1 MANCGASVRDGK
13 AARASRVGHRGRL
26 PIIIEVGSGRGRR
39 SRVYE
44 STRQGAYSK
53 TGLVGSAG
61 MSAIPR
67 FADPKSD
74 IALGP
79 ISANERTRSAGGTWR
94 RGRAITSAAVTI

>member
-79 ISANERTRSAGGTWR
+79 ISAITGSQLIYRSIR
-94 RGRAITSAAVTI
+94 RRILPRQSISAL